1 MWRVDIP
8 LKILDVLSPYM
19 SQQDEKPRI
28 TTGAE
33 IYTEDGRKLGTVR
46 GFDEHGFN
54 VTAEGGIEGLS
65 IEHHRAGH
73 EFGEGELMWR
83 CWKCGE
89 MGKLDGDIPDEC
101 PSCGTEK
108 EDIYYWTED

>member
-1 MWRVDIP
+1 
-8 LKILDVLSPYM
+8 M

-28 TTGAE
+28 SFGAG
-33 IYTEDGRKLGTVR
+33 IYTEDGTKVGHVR
-46 GFDEHGFN
+46 GFDEHGFQ
-54 VTAEGGIEGLS
+54 VTAEDGIEGLS

-83 CWKCGE
+83 CWECGE
-89 MGKLDGDIPDEC
+89 MGKLDSDIPDEC
-101 PSCGTEK
+101 PNCGTEK

>member
-1 MWRVDIP
+1 
-8 LKILDVLSPYM
+8 M

-28 TTGAE
+28 SFGTG
-33 IYTEDGRKLGTVR
+33 IFTEDGTKVGHVR
-46 GFDEHGFN
+46 GFDEHGFH
-54 VTAEGGIEGLS
+54 VTAEEGIEGLS

-83 CWKCGE
+83 CWGCGE
-89 MGKLDGDIPDEC
+89 MGKLDADIPDEC